1 MPVPVV
7 DVRKVR
13 VPVRQNAMPMRV
25 HMRLAPVPRK
35 VMLVLVMRVVS
46 MRMRVLERLMRVLVL
61 VPFSNMQPD
70 ADGHQR

>member
-13 VPVRQNAMPMRV
+13 VPVRQNAMPMWV

-35 VMLVLVMRVVS
+35 VMLVLMVRVVS
-46 MRMRVLERLMRVLVL
+46 MRMRVLERLMRVFVF
-61 VPFSNMQPD
+61 VPFANMQPD
-70 ADGHQR
+70 ADTHQR